1 MVVELISQG
10 HEIVNLGSSL
20 RLLLSF
26 SGSMRQEPIPS
37 PSEPMQ
43 YRAIGLVQG
52 TYVPS
57 EDQLTQGILI
67 TPDGHEISAF
77 LLGRVLSLVKNHLD
91 LNQSHLW
98 VVYPRTQEVKSKKP
112 IKRTED
118 DPSPTPP
125 QLRVQI
131 VGIWEPE
138 TLHRS
143 PEEETAE
150 TELALES
157 TEKNPDAPIALAPK
171 PAIPLSTEDDADKSV
186 VEDGYFSI
194 RGEIVYYAT
203 EKSQVI
209 VKIQQLNRKEP
220 DQQHTFKLHLFG
232 TLTTEKILHH
242 FWDLQVQRQGD
253 RLAILQAN
261 CVRALPPK
269 RRSPSGDSRPRT
281 DLRDRPKG
289 DRPLGNRPERS
300 NALPPVASTNPPR
313 AKPLPPK
320 PQKGL
325 SKS

>member
-1 MVVELISQG
+1 
-10 HEIVNLGSSL
+10 
-20 RLLLSF
+20 
-26 SGSMRQEPIPS
+26 MRQEPIPS

-57 EDQLTQGILI
+57 EDQLTQGVLI

-77 LLGRVLSLVKNHLD
+77 LLGRVLSLVKKHLD
-91 LNQSHLW
+91 LKESHLW

-118 DPSPTPP
+118 DPSTTPP

-138 TLHRS
+138 TLHPS
-143 PEEETAE
+143 PEEEMAE
-150 TELALES
+150 EEAKLALES
-157 TEKNPDAPIALAPK
+157 TEKNSDAPIALAPK
-171 PAIPLSTEDDADKSV
+171 PAIPLSMEGEGDKSV
-186 VEDGYFSI
+186 VQDGYFSI
-194 RGEIVYYAT
+194 RGEIVYYAM

-220 DQQHTFKLHLFG
+220 DQQHTFKLNLFG
-232 TLTTEKILHH
+232 TLTTERVLHH

-253 RLAILQAN
+253 RLAILQAT
-261 CVRALPPK
+261 CVRAMPPK
-269 RRSPSGDSRPRT
+269 RRSPLGDSRPRT

-300 NALPPVASTNPPR
+300 NALPSAASTNLPR